1 MAAALSSLGGDKG
14 SSGGNPP
21 HGATSGGGAFHPG
34 DSPGARGFETAKN
47 QLKLR
52 LAMPF
57 TADDRVNPIPML
69 GKLLETALLYDPG
82 SCLKS
87 FKSSF
92 SPIMSVNEIPKD
104 EKVFAYAFDLQC
116 LAAKKQFVFFALLET
131 NISFNTLKFNTV
143 LFNWLL
149 KNKYFVGLNTLDT
162 NHTTP
167 LGFIYG
173 VHPTLS
179 SRDYMKELLD
189 PYMHDIEYTLL
200 PNNSFYIDE
209 KGNRVN
215 TRCVELQVDS
225 AKANLARDRI
235 ASAWMDPNFIHELSH
250 HSIRTS
256 IEFVPYIKKG
266 VMMPEVFRAAMKQQH
281 EFNKNTIAISVL
293 GIGGLE
299 VEIERHGKPTS
310 LVKMIHEL
318 RDSKGSAVFSG
329 VEPTK
334 FTAAEGRFLFLTQ
347 KPIIDEAEKLLDQL
361 LEQLA
366 YEGLLDAITMEGH
379 KIRRLNQTQSK
390 AMAKYAEGL
399 ATKFK
404 PMESVTVPTSK
415 PPLAPTRNAWNR
427 TPQFKFDQENFPVL
441 GSPSRIH
448 AAKKRRT
455 TEEDETQSQGSE
467 PSQQTRETALTDER
481 TEFVQQLSSS
491 FMKKLALLKKDHE
504 DQQKK
509 FEARLYATEEAL
521 KQSQQQLLHEFQ
533 SMTTNYA
540 SAQQSY
546 ASLRNDFQTQRL
558 VEDRRYFETQNS
570 MSQMM
575 KMLITMNQS
584 LAAGNCPEP
593 LMPAQIKEMEQLTH
607 GQQSQEY
614 VTPTHTQRNGA
625 PGNSTER
632 STTDPNEGG
641 RQN

>member
-1 MAAALSSLGGDKG
+1 MEPSLCYLNNW
-14 SSGGNPP
+14 SEANSIF
-21 HGATSGGGAFHPG
+21 FHTEG
-34 DSPGARGFETAKN
+34 EVQIGMFHIVA
-47 QLKLR
+47 QL
-52 LAMPF
+52 
-57 TADDRVNPIPML
+57 
-69 GKLLETALLYDPG
+69 E
-82 SCLKS
+82 
-87 FKSSF
+87 
-92 SPIMSVNEIPKD
+92 
-104 EKVFAYAFDLQC
+104 
-116 LAAKKQFVFFALLET
+116 
-131 NISFNTLKFNTV
+131 
-143 LFNWLL
+143 
-149 KNKYFVGLNTLDT
+149 T

-593 LMPAQIKEMEQLTH
+593 LTPAQIKEMEQSTH